1 MIPLVGFVIGGF
13 GNGVFNSSLGVLI
26 YGRVPAAE
34 QGRAW
39 AAFGLVASVTVLAG
53 YLAGAFAGA
62 GNARWVMLAAGLLP
76 IAASL
81 VTWVASAR
89 DPDIGTAPDPA

>member
-1 MIPLVGFVIGGF
+1 M
-13 GNGVFNSSLGVLI
+13 
-26 YGRVPAAE
+26 
-34 QGRAW
+34 
-39 AAFGLVASVTVLAG
+39 LAG
-53 YLAGAFAGA
+53 YLTGAFVGA

-89 DPDIGTAPDPA
+89 DPDIVTAPDPA